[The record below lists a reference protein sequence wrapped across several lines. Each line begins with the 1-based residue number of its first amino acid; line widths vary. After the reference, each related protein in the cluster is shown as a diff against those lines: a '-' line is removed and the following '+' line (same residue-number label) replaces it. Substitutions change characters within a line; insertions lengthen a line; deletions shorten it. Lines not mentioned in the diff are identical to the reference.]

1 MLRVKTY
8 LFFFGFRENKGHVWN
23 WRLISLGIYFPKQ
36 CLPPNSITVY
46 AVSYTH
52 LDVYKRQPKNG
63 MVSKH

>member
-46 AVSYTH
+46 E
-52 LDVYKRQPKNG
+52 QPPAF
-63 MVSKH
+63 VQWAR